1 MKLKNLLLTITF
13 SLSTVLSAHSQIN
26 FEDKNLAILE
36 KVAFTTSYKT
46 IKGFMKENNYSFKEE
61 NENEIG
67 LPNDAFL
74 EVVYLEFKGPIGNTI
89 AACYDKEDKVF
100 LGVFNQIASI
110 NTVFCKIELK
120 DQSFKIKEESED
132 GKLWSKSSYKYQI
145 GTDESDEKIH
155 RLMFISPRHPEF
167 VK

>member
-1 MKLKNLLLTITF
+1 MKLKNLLLTITI
-13 SLSTVLSAHSQIN
+13 SLSTVLSAYSQIN

-46 IKGFMKENNYSFKEE
+46 IKSFMKDNNYSFQNEDE
-61 NENEIG
+61 NEMD
-67 LPNDAFL
+67 LPNDEFL
-74 EVVYLEFKGPIGNTI
+74 EIVYLEFKGPIGNTI
-89 AACYDKEDKVF
+89 AVCYDKKDKAF

-110 NTVFCKIELK
+110 NTVFCEIQLK
-120 DQSFKIKEESED
+120 EENFIIKEENED
-132 GKLWSKSSYKYQI
+132 GKLWSKSSYKFQI
-145 GTDESDEKIH
+145 GTEKSDEKIH